1 MVPHLTS
8 DWSPGRFPPLPRAI
22 PPRRRTPAARKKRK
36 NTPASISFPP
46 TAAAPCL
53 GKSAPAARD
62 ALMGAPRQSLA
73 PRRPGR
79 PHTPLPNTAPRGH
92 LNHAEAQGD
101 LRRTPPQGGRRCR
114 AHRPPRGGARGLRP
128 RRGAKKAAPPPPGQ
142 PQPVARRPRRGAVA
156 GWSAPSP
163 GRRQCAVKRRRATPQ
178 KRRAS
183 SGAAR
188 VGFYHPARRQTPL
201 KGFKMSGGRGGR
213 SRRRHAATWFTPPP
227 STVEVRR

>member
-1 MVPHLTS
+1 
-8 DWSPGRFPPLPRAI
+8 
-22 PPRRRTPAARKKRK
+22 
-36 NTPASISFPP
+36 
-46 TAAAPCL
+46 
-53 GKSAPAARD
+53 
-62 ALMGAPRQSLA
+62 MGAPRQSLA

-227 STVEVRR
+227 STVEVLVQIQLSFNWFLIYAPLTHALRQGDYRVTQARGARGCARGRVSGSTY